1 MMKKLL
7 ATTILAACAL
17 LAGGQTVWRFEAT
30 EGYGEQGA
38 DAAAKTPKKAPK
50 TGDTTVLT
58 LPGGEKMVL
67 IYCAPGEFM
76 MGSDRGESCEKPVH
90 KVRLTYGF
98 WMGKYEVTQKQWK
111 SVMGTN
117 PSARK
122 GDYLPVD
129 SVTRGDCDQFLRK
142 IEAHSHGVRAWLPT
156 EAQWEYA
163 CRAGTKGEYAGEIDL
178 MGWYAGNSENRPH
191 PVGGLLPNAWGFCD
205 MHGNVWEL
213 CNDLF
218 GEDYYSK
225 SPLNDPP
232 GASMPSAKVMR
243 ESHGKG
249 VVIPRAYVLRGGCW
263 YLDAKDCRSAR
274 RHAIGFGAVP
284 EQLIG
289 FRICCVLPG
298 ELVFVGKKML

>member
-1 MMKKLL
+1 MKRWRVIIASL
-7 ATTILAACAL
+7 ALGVGAAA
-17 LAGGQTVWRFEAT
+17 ADGQTVWRFEAT
-30 EGYGEQGA
+30 DGDGKHGG
-38 DAAAKTPKKAPK
+38 DAVGKTANKTPK

-191 PVGGLLPNAWGFCD
+191 PVGGLLPNACGFCD

-225 SPLNDPP
+225 SPVNDPP
-232 GASMPSAKVMR
+232 EADR
-243 ESHGKG
+243 RT
-249 VVIPRAYVLRGGCW
+249 IPRLAKSHDLTILRVE
-263 YLDAKDCRSAR
+263 YKDDSDSTIP
-274 RHAIGFGAVP
+274 HP
-284 EQLIG
+284 
-289 FRICCVLPG
+289 
-298 ELVFVGKKML
+298 

>member
-243 ESHGKG
+243 ELHGKG

-298 ELVFVGKKML
+298 ELVFVGNKML

>member
-1 MMKKLL
+1 MSDLKRHLVLL
-7 ATTILAACAL
+7 LLVSAAVVTASAAL
-17 LAGGQTVWRFEAT
+17 
-30 EGYGEQGA
+30 
-38 DAAAKTPKKAPK
+38 K
-50 TGDTTVLT
+50 TGDTRALV
-58 LPGGEKMVL
+58 LPGGVNMAL

-76 MGSDRGESCEKPVH
+76 MGSENGESCEKPIH

-129 SVTRGDCDQFLRK
+129 SVRRGDCDQFMRK
-142 IEAHSHGVRAWLPT
+142 IEAYCHGVRAWLPT

-163 CRAGTKGEYAGEIDL
+163 CRAGTTDEYAGVID
-178 MGWYAGNSENRPH
+178 
-191 PVGGLLPNAWGFCD
+191 
-205 MHGNVWEL
+205 
-213 CNDLF
+213 
-218 GEDYYSK
+218 
-225 SPLNDPP
+225 
-232 GASMPSAKVMR
+232 
-243 ESHGKG
+243 
-249 VVIPRAYVLRGGCW
+249 CW

-298 ELVFVGKKML
+298 ELVFSGKRML